1 MMALAAILG
10 VWTMGGS
17 RELSE
22 RTLSERQ
29 RLAQALG
36 DHLDYVLKE
45 NLSTLQDAALRARS
59 GASGAD
65 LTALKAALREAYLR
79 TFFTEG
85 VFFVDRTGTLLAIEP
100 QQASRAGEDF
110 SALPAVRGALQGRP
124 EVSSLTPGP
133 RQRLYAA
140 VPVRDWHGELMG
152 AVGGIGDP
160 ASPRFRSLLQPL
172 RTGDTTYVDLV
183 DATGTVLASTKEG
196 RALTPSDHGRILA
209 TLIEQK
215 KPLVATCHSCHHNN
229 GVPEGDVMA
238 FAPLRFAPWGVN
250 VREVETPVQAETVTL
265 ERRLLWVGA
274 LTFCAALLF
283 SWGVARSVTRPLAV
297 LTDATQRI
305 ARGNL
310 EEPIPSL
317 GEDEVGVLAQS
328 FDQMRVTLKSSLE
341 TIAQWNRD
349 LEQRVQ
355 NRTRQLEVLNEQLQ
369 RKEEMRRELLKKVIS
384 AQEDERKRVAR
395 ELHDETSQASAA
407 LLLAIETNSANAQ
420 PETREQMRRMKVLAD
435 RVLDSIHRLIFD
447 LRPSMLDDLGLAS
460 ALKSSLETHL
470 EPLGMDVSF
479 DVKGQERRLKPEIET
494 TLFRIA
500 QEAILNIRRHAEAE
514 SAKVTLEF
522 GEKEV
527 WLHIEDD
534 GSGFDASEVEQSDD
548 RTRGLGLLG
557 MQERAALVDGTFT
570 VLSQPGKGTRITVR
584 IPVTDGTALGAQ
596 R

>member
-1 MMALAAILG
+1 MALAGVLG

-36 DHLDYVLKE
+36 DHLDYILKE
-45 NLSTLQDAALRARS
+45 NLTTLQDAALRARS
-59 GASGAD
+59 LATDTD
-65 LTALKAALREAYLR
+65 LSALKAALREAYLR

-85 VFFVDRTGTLLAIEP
+85 VFFVDRTGKLVAIEP
-100 QQASRAGEDF
+100 QQAASSGEDF

-124 EVSSLTPGP
+124 EVSSLTTGP
-133 RQRLYAA
+133 RKRLYAA

-152 AVGGIGDP
+152 AVGGMGDP
-160 ASPRFRSLLQPL
+160 ASPRFRSLLQPI
-172 RTGDTTYVDLV
+172 RIGDTTYVDLV
-183 DATGTVLASTKEG
+183 DATGTVLASSKEG
-196 RALTPSDHGRILA
+196 RALTRSDHGPILA
-209 TLIEQK
+209 NLIEQK
-215 KPLVATCHSCHHNN
+215 KPLVATCHSCHHDN

-250 VREVETPVQAETVTL
+250 VREVETPAQAEEVSM

-274 LTFCAALLF
+274 FTVFAALLL
-283 SWGVARSVTRPLAV
+283 SWGVARSVTRPLGV
-297 LTDATQRI
+297 LTNAAQRI
-305 ARGNL
+305 ARGDL
-310 EEPIPSL
+310 EEPIPSF
-317 GEDEVGVLAQS
+317 GEDEIGVLAKS
-328 FDQMRVTLKSSLE
+328 FDRMRLTLKSSLE
-341 TIAQWNRD
+341 TIEQWNRD

-355 NRTRQLEVLNEQLQ
+355 NRTRELEVLNQQLH

-384 AQEDERKRVAR
+384 AQEAERKRVAR

-407 LLLAIETNSANAQ
+407 LLLAIETNSTNAQ
-420 PETREQMRRMKVLAD
+420 AEAREQMRRMKVLAD

-447 LRPSMLDDLGLAS
+447 LRPSVLDDLGLAS

-479 DVKGQERRLKPEIET
+479 DVKGEERRLKPEIET

-514 SAKVTLEF
+514 SAKVILEF
-522 GEKEV
+522 GETEV
-527 WLHIEDD
+527 RLDIEDD
-534 GSGFDASEVEQSDD
+534 GSGFDAGEVEQSAD
-548 RTRGLGLLG
+548 RTRALGLLG

-570 VLSQPGKGTRITVR
+570 VLSQPGRGTRITVR
-584 IPVTDGTALGAQ
+584 IPVADETAVGAQ
-596 R
+596 G